1 MAILS
6 KGCKSENFELHNP
19 KSLNQN
25 LVTSLLYVRQTWMNQ
40 LILAIFLSVR
50 GYLPFIRKDS
60 TTHMHR
66 PAVYVKEGLCF
77 AQPQDLSLENSVD
90 FNFVFDWRYFTLCLT
105 SFSSITYPL
114 CRYACFFLFYFI

>member
-1 MAILS
+1 
-6 KGCKSENFELHNP
+6 
-19 KSLNQN
+19 
-25 LVTSLLYVRQTWMNQ
+25 MNQ

-90 FNFVFDWRYFTLCLT
+90 FNFVFDWRYFTLL
-105 SFSSITYPL
+105 SY
-114 CRYACFFLFYFI
+114 FFLLYHLPSLPLRMFFFILFHLT

>member
-1 MAILS
+1 
-6 KGCKSENFELHNP
+6 
-19 KSLNQN
+19 
-25 LVTSLLYVRQTWMNQ
+25 MNQ

-114 CRYACFFLFYFI
+114 CRYACFFYSISSNIDEVLSMSQPGNNVFVFGDSSIHHKNGIGYI